1 MALTLQTSGGNGG
14 DRPRRRGTTADPT
27 GGSATRWAAKHAPI
41 VVSQAELAAYLG
53 ISGAQ
58 VVALWRQ
65 GLLTR
70 AAAGASDYELKPNVR
85 AYIDRLRARH
95 ASNKGEA
102 ELELTRL
109 RAEELRQRI
118 RDWRLDYGRRVAAET
133 ANSQASGLA
142 ELRARLEA
150 WEGSRHAIEAI
161 DAILDALDALDRD
174 AIAQRVEGA
183 RAEED
188 AAEEAGDES
197 AAGG

>member
-27 GGSATRWAAKHAPI
+27 GGQATRYAAKHAPI
-41 VVSQAELAAYLG
+41 IVSQAELAAYLG

-85 AYIDRLRARH
+85 AYIDRLRTRH
-95 ASNKGEA
+95 ASTKGEA

-109 RAEELRQRI
+109 RAEALRQTI

-133 ANSQASGLA
+133 ANSMASGLA
-142 ELRARLEA
+142 ELRARLES
-150 WEGSRHAIEAI
+150 GQDGRPAIE
-161 DAILDALDALDRD
+161 AILDALDALDLD
-174 AIAQRVEGA
+174 AVAQAVEGA
-183 RAEED
+183 QAQEQ
-188 AAEEAGDES
+188 AQAEAGDGEPS
-197 AAGG
+197 AAG